1 MLTVKFVDNET
12 FDSLPYKNAGTSL
25 GVADR
30 TRGVAYVRD
39 TGNPMDIFTAYHELE
54 HLKGE
59 DWEEHASPNEDGVYY
74 KGFGQMFDSIGGTLA
89 PILGGFLGGPIG
101 SAAASGMQNFA
112 GGIVNKSG
120 RKDAANK
127 LQEQQQPSMQQ
138 FNPAT
143 SMTGQQS
150 QMAAAPATSSVGGNG
165 GNFAGGEMGG
175 TSTADR
181 IRSLMRDRQS
191 GFLQGRDAGRL
202 M

>member
-30 TRGVAYVRD
+30 NRGVAYVRD

-74 KGFGQMFDSIGGTLA
+74 KEFGSIMENIA
-89 PILGGFLGGPIG
+89 PIFGAARGNFNPMIQTA
-101 SAAASGMQNFA
+101 SAAAGLPMLGNIF
-112 GGIVNKSG
+112 GGGK
-120 RKDAANK
+120 KD
-127 LQEQQQPSMQQ
+127 QQQSQQATQQQ

-143 SMTGQQS
+143 SMTSQQS
-150 QMAAAPATSSVGGNG
+150 STPAAPATSSVGGGGVG
-165 GNFAGGEMGG
+165 GNSMGG
-175 TSTADR
+175 GLGQGAVGKM
-181 IRSLMRDRQS
+181 RSDQELAQS
-191 GFLQGRDAGRL
+191 ALRSKGFYGGR
-202 M
+202 

>member
-30 TRGVAYVRD
+30 NKGIAYVRD

-59 DWEEHASPNEDGVYY
+59 DWEEHASPSEDGVYY
-74 KGFGQMFDSIGGTLA
+74 KGFGDVISSVSSFIPGIGGL
-89 PILGGFLGGPIG
+89 LGKGAGMLFGGG
-101 SAAASGMQNFA
+101 KQ
-112 GGIVNKSG
+112 
-120 RKDAANK
+120 
-127 LQEQQQPSMQQ
+127 QQQQQPQQPTMQQ

-143 SMTGQQS
+143 SMTSQQS
-150 QMAAAPATSSVGGNG
+150 QAPAAPATSSVGGNG

-175 TSTADR
+175 SNTMDKVR
-181 IRSLMRDRQS
+181 NLLQQRQS
-191 GFLQGRDAGRL
+191 GFYQGRDAGR